1 MRYWDAVFGFLVAM
15 AVAALLTPLAKRL
28 ARLVGAVDAPR
39 ERGLATR
46 ETPLLGGLAILA
58 GFLLAAA
65 IWMPTTIHLK
75 PVPGGGPHSGGTVHL
90 WGVVAGACVIAI
102 VGALDDIFDLNPIL
116 KLLGQIAAAVVVVEA
131 GAVVTDVTLP
141 FIGSLTF
148 PNAGG
153 ALTVIWLVGLM
164 NVVNFSDGVDG
175 LAAGLCTIDGIAFAV
190 IAFDLQGKG
199 SAAGVLA
206 AITAGAALGFLFHN
220 FYPAS
225 IFMGDSGSNLLGY
238 LLGTASVLG
247 SLKTNVLV
255 ALVIPLF
262 ILAVPFLDTG
272 FVVAKRLKYRR
283 KPWAADANHFHH
295 RMARIGFSQRKTVAY
310 LYGWTLMLA
319 GVAIALRFVPYH
331 HHHPSYYR
339 LGWSLVMGAIALV
352 ALAASIYLVY
362 VLEILKFRHHRAG
375 EMRSA
380 DPATTEHEIDESV
393 EHDLET
399 GEFERVRS
407 SPGAEAESPS
417 SGVVHDA
424 RRLDDSRARGPELD
438 AGAPPEP
445 RRSERAAGRRDG

>member
-1 MRYWDAVFGFLVAM
+1 MRYWDAVYGFLAAT

-28 ARLVGAVDAPR
+28 AYTVGAVDTPS
-39 ERGLATR
+39 ERGLAR
-46 ETPLLGGLAILA
+46 EETPRLGGLAIFA

-65 IWMPTTIHLK
+65 IWMPETIRLPHI
-75 PVPGGGPHSGGTVHL
+75 PGGGPHSGGTVHL
-90 WGVVAGACVIAI
+90 WGVIAGACVIVI
-102 VGALDDIFDLNPIL
+102 VGALDDIFDLHPIA
-116 KLLGQIAAAVVVVEA
+116 KLLGQIAAAVIAVEA

-175 LAAGLCTIDGIAFAV
+175 LAAGLCTIDGVAFAV
-190 IAFDLQGKG
+190 IAFDLQGG
-199 SAAGVLA
+199 RSAAAVLA

-220 FYPAS
+220 FHPAS

-238 LLGTASVLG
+238 LLGVASVLG
-247 SLKTNVLV
+247 SLKTNVVV
-255 ALVIPLF
+255 ALVVPLF

-319 GVAIALRFVPYH
+319 GLAISLRFVPYSDH
-331 HHHPSYYR
+331 HGHYR
-339 LGWSLVMGAIALV
+339 LGWALMMGAIALL
-352 ALAASIYLVY
+352 ALAASVYLVY
-362 VLEILKFRHHRAG
+362 LLEILKFRHRRAG
-375 EMRSA
+375 ELRSV
-380 DPATTEHEIDESV
+380 DPDTTEHQIDVSV

-399 GEFERVRS
+399 GEFDSVGS
-407 SPGAEAESPS
+407 SSGAEAEPRGP
-417 SGVVHDA
+417 GVVHDA
-424 RRLDDSRARGPELD
+424 RRLDDSRARG
-438 AGAPPEP
+438 AGVDGGAQPEP
-445 RRSERAAGRRDG
+445 R